1 MISLA
6 RTPLE
11 QSVFAADAQKAL
23 ASPQSKMMAARGLIP
38 VARPRDLL
46 ALLYQLSIDPDEKIA
61 GAATGSARA
70 LPDPVLRGGLAD
82 SQLDARVLDLF
93 AALLTA
99 APAARELIIGNPA
112 TADETMAA
120 IAARG
125 SAAEVDLIATN
136 EQRLLR
142 APAIIGALYMNPK
155 TRMSTVDRAVE
166 LAVRNDVRVPGLAA
180 WDEIARSLDQGPA
193 MPADDAKFAKVIAT
207 YGDDSEFTIGDPE
220 AVEPGEES
228 EAAIE
233 RARKK
238 AEELHKDIPFREQK
252 MSVKIRIATLGNAF
266 QRAEAIRDPI
276 KMVAV
281 AAIKSPGMT
290 EIEAAR
296 YAGAQSLPEE
306 VIRHIASRR
315 DWTRLY
321 SIKLSLAMNPKC
333 SIPDASRI
341 LPYLREKDLA
351 KVAKSKGVSSA
362 VVAQARK
369 LIAQRGGGNKK

>member
-1 MISLA
+1 MALDWT
-6 RTPLE
+6 RLDR
-11 QSVFAADAQKAL
+11 AALSPAVQKAVTGP
-23 ASPQSKMMAARGLIP
+23 ARVMAARGALP
-38 VARPRDLL
+38 LPTPGEVAT
-46 ALLYQLSIDPDEKIA
+46 ALYELSLDADATIA
-61 GAATGSARA
+61 AAAKSTAGA
-70 LPDPVLRGGLAD
+70 LPDKVLAGVLG
-82 SQLDARVLDLF
+82 DAKVDPRVLDWLSGRTAGQPALF
-93 AALLTA
+93 DLLI
-99 APAARELIIGNPA
+99 RNPA
-112 TADETMAA
+112 IADETVAT
-120 IAARG
+120 IAGKFGDR
-125 SAAEVDLIATN
+125 EVEQISNN

-142 APAIIGALYMNPK
+142 HPEIIAAMYTNANA
-155 TRMSTVDRAVE
+155 RMSTVDRAVE
-166 LAVRNDVRVPGLAA
+166 LAVRNNVRVPGLAA
-180 WDEIARSLDQGPA
+180 WDEIARSLDHGPA
-193 MPADDAKFAKVIAT
+193 MPADDAVFAKVIAT

-220 AVEPGEES
+220 AVEPGEEN

-238 AEELHKDIPFREQK
+238 AEELHKDVPFREQK

-296 YAGAQSLPEE
+296 YAGASSLPEE

-351 KVAKSKGVSSA
+351 KVAKSRGVSSA